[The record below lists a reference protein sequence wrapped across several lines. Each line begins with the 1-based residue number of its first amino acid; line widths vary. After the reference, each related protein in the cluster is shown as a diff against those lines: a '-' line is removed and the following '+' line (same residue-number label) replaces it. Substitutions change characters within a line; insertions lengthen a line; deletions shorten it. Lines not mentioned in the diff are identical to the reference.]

1 MNLVFDIII
10 IMACL
15 GGLWV
20 GAIWLVESSVSI
32 ARKIGIS
39 ELVIGLTVISIG
51 TSAPEFAV
59 TILSAL
65 KGHSNISVGICW
77 TIF

>member
-15 GGLWV
+15 GGLWI
-20 GAIWLVESSVSI
+20 GASWLVESSGSI
-32 ARKIGIS
+32 ARKIGIF
-39 ELVIGLTVISIG
+39 ELVIGLRVIS
-51 TSAPEFAV
+51 APVFAV

-65 KGHSNISVGICW
+65 KGHANIS
-77 TIF
+77 